1 MEQEALEEYS
11 NMNPDEA
18 TKLLDINVPTP
29 VDSKVLQYLI
39 TRCSLL
45 LRAYAT
51 TMDRDQELLT
61 EIKDCSVTRN
71 NIQLRLCEKKMLVNA
86 VAFCEQ
92 KLKST

>member
-1 MEQEALEEYS
+1 MLQ
-11 NMNPDEA
+11 
-18 TKLLDINVPTP
+18 VPTP

-61 EIKDCSVTRN
+61 EIKVKIKKELCRYKIFN
-71 NIQLRLCEKKMLVNA
+71 PRLNPGLQCNK
-86 VAFCEQ
+86 EQ
-92 KLKST
+92 HPVEAL

>member
-1 MEQEALEEYS
+1 MLQ
-11 NMNPDEA
+11 
-18 TKLLDINVPTP
+18 VPTP

-61 EIKDCSVTRN
+61 EIKVKMN
-71 NIQLRLCEKKMLVNA
+71 KELCRYEIFNPPSQPRTA
-86 VAFCEQ
+86 V
-92 KLKST
+92 

>member
-1 MEQEALEEYS
+1 MLQ
-11 NMNPDEA
+11 
-18 TKLLDINVPTP
+18 VPTP

-61 EIKDCSVTRN
+61 EIKVKIKKELCRYKFLTPVSTQDCSVTRN

>member
-1 MEQEALEEYS
+1 MLQ
-11 NMNPDEA
+11 
-18 TKLLDINVPTP
+18 VPTP

-61 EIKDCSVTRN
+61 EIKV
-71 NIQLRLCEKKMLVNA
+71 KMNKVLYR
-86 VAFCEQ
+86 
-92 KLKST
+92 